1 MHSSVVSFCDDPIQL
16 KAEVVQ
22 LRDVVKE
29 NEQTIA
35 EKEQLIV
42 NKEQALTEKA
52 RRIEQLLDY
61 ILLLR
66 KRQFGASADRTNKNQ
81 AALFD
86 EAELEQLLAELDLP
100 ADWDEGKPAPQK
112 KAQDEKKKPVRRP
125 LPAHLDR
132 IEKIIDLSDEE
143 KATLGDDWSCIGY
156 DTSEQL
162 AVIPRQHYVIAFKRA
177 KYAPNHD
184 AVAGAE
190 HGLQIAPRP
199 EQILPKSIAHSSV
212 IADVVVRKFVDG
224 LPFYRQEVIY
234 DRDNIDLSRQT
245 MSGWM
250 IQLHER
256 LTPLMTVMKRL
267 LYQGR
272 VIHIDETRLQVLN
285 EPGRENTQLSYMW
298 VYGGGPP
305 DQPVIWYQYADSRS
319 GDVPEAFLYPKAE
332 GPPGGAMYLVT
343 DGYEGYN
350 ALSKSPGILGHGA
363 CWAHVRR
370 RFVEATH
377 GRKNTAAAHQM
388 VALIS
393 KLYQIER
400 TARDQ
405 GAQERAAIR
414 QRKAAP
420 ILDKIKTWLDE
431 KATKVLPKSPL
442 GTAITYTL
450 NLWPRLTTYLEDG
463 HIEIDNNKV
472 ENAIRPFV
480 IGRKGWLF
488 SGSPRGAHAS
498 ASLYTLVETA
508 KANKLEPWAYLN
520 YLFEKLP
527 LAKSEQALLDLLP
540 QNLKMEDLK
549 R

>member
-1 MHSSVVSFCDDPIQL
+1 MHSSVVSLPDDPIKL
-16 KAEVVQ
+16 KAQLIQ
-22 LRDVVKE
+22 LRDVVE
-29 NEQTIA
+29 
-35 EKEQLIV
+35 EKEQLIA
-42 NKEQALTEKA
+42 NKEQALTEKTQ
-52 RRIEQLLDY
+52 RIEQLLDY

-66 KRQFGASADRTNKNQ
+66 KRQFGASADRTNKDQ
-81 AALFD
+81 VSLFD

-100 ADWDEGKPAPQK
+100 EDPDEDESAPQK
-112 KAQDEKKKPVRRP
+112 EADDEHGEKKKPVRRL
-125 LPAHLDR
+125 LPANLDR
-132 IEKIIDLSDEE
+132 IEKIIDLSEAE
-143 KATLGDDWSCIGY
+143 KAAMGDDWTFIGY

-184 AVAGAE
+184 TVAGVE
-190 HGLQIAPRP
+190 QGLKIASRP
-199 EQILPKSIAHSSV
+199 DQILPKSIAHSSV

-234 DRDNIDLSRQT
+234 NRDNIDLSRQT
-245 MSGWM
+245 MSGWT

-256 LTPLMTVMKRL
+256 LTPLMVVMKQL

-272 VIHIDETRLQVLN
+272 TIHIDETRLQVLN

-319 GDVPEAFLYPKAE
+319 GDVPEEFLYPKAE
-332 GPPGGAMYLVT
+332 DPPGGAMYLVT

-393 KLYQIER
+393 KLYQV
-400 TARDQ
+400 
-405 GAQERAAIR
+405 ERAARNKSAREREVIR
-414 QRKAAP
+414 QKKAAP

-431 KATKVLPKSPL
+431 KVTKVLPKSPL

-450 NLWPRLTTYLEDG
+450 NLWPRLITYLEDG
-463 HIEIDNNKV
+463 CIEIDNNKV

-498 ASLYTLVETA
+498 ATLYTLVETA

-527 LAKSEQALLDLLP
+527 LAKSEQALIDLLP
-540 QNLKMEDLK
+540 QN
-549 R
+549 